1 MASQEIK
8 WLLEEKY
15 QGEKSEAFFSDCKRL
30 ALGAPL
36 AYIIGYSPFMNCKIW
51 LDNKPLIPRPET
63 EYWVNE
69 AIDTIKNNA
78 TLSLGLE
85 ITSPK
90 ILDMCAGSGCIGVS
104 LLKEIDNA
112 RVDFTEIDSKLMPTI
127 TKNIYENI
135 VEVNRAK
142 VIHSNLFSNLNEKY
156 DFILSNPPYIDES
169 LNRVDANVK
178 NHEPYVALFGGESGL
193 EIISQLIDRA
203 PKFLSPSGRL
213 WLEHEPEHVQKIKEL
228 GENSGFSVSTHK
240 DQYDVNRYSILV
252 LQ

>member
-30 ALGAPL
+30 ALGEPL

-104 LLKEIDNA
+104 LLK
-112 RVDFTEIDSKLMPTI
+112 
-127 TKNIYENI
+127 
-135 VEVNRAK
+135 
-142 VIHSNLFSNLNEKY
+142 
-156 DFILSNPPYIDES
+156 
-169 LNRVDANVK
+169 
-178 NHEPYVALFGGESGL
+178 
-193 EIISQLIDRA
+193 
-203 PKFLSPSGRL
+203 
-213 WLEHEPEHVQKIKEL
+213 
-228 GENSGFSVSTHK
+228 
-240 DQYDVNRYSILV
+240 
-252 LQ
+252 